1 MNPKGYIKKAINNY
15 FRMFGKMPRNNVWSP
30 MERGDHPELDETDE
44 LQMEDIKKYQSLLG
58 ALQWLVSIG
67 RFDIAFAV
75 MTMSKFR
82 VAPRS
87 GHMLCVQ
94 RIFAY
99 LSRFRE
105 GAIRFRTS
113 LPDLSTLDSP
123 SYDWEKTIYGRVT
136 EEIPTNII

>member
-1 MNPKGYIKKAINNY
+1 MFAGAQNLNFFFATTIGQ
-15 FRMFGKMPRNNVWSP
+15 FRESHTGPL
-30 MERGDHPELDETDE
+30 RGLRV
-44 LQMEDIKKYQSLLG
+44 KKYQSLLG
-58 ALQWLVSIG
+58 ALQWLISIG
-67 RFDIAFAV
+67 RFDIATAV

-87 GHMLCVQ
+87 GHMLRVQ

-123 SYDWEKTIYGRVT
+123 TYNDLVETKLPAEKLINNHNLTI
-136 EEIPTNII
+136 N